1 MGDEDWKAMKLRNH
15 VVVKVALAAG
25 MLALLAGCQSATP
38 AETGGGDGG
47 SDATFLSE
55 AQSRVDAAMA
65 EVTSAIP
72 SDGPEAAK
80 DKFVIL
86 IPCAQAGEGCAQPA
100 EGAKEAAEAAGWKAQ
115 IIDGKGTAEGQSAAI
130 NQAVSLKPD
139 GIITFA
145 IDPEGVSGALKTARD
160 AGIKVVASSAVSSDA
175 VDFGGIPTEKLW
187 YDSGQM
193 LADYVITQTK
203 GASHTVVLTGNEFS
217 ALIPRS
223 DGFKDRLAECSG
235 CTVVKE
241 ENFAFAEMAT
251 ALPRLVQQ
259 LVQSAPDTD
268 SIYVV
273 YDAAV
278 PFVLQGLQSINRD
291 DITVVS
297 GDGTSEALECLRN
310 ECGQSA
316 SAALPLRWLG
326 WADIDIMNRLFSDA
340 DPQPAADALVNRL
353 FTPENVQQEPGNWTG
368 DIDFQSQYKELWKV
382 Q

>member
-1 MGDEDWKAMKLRNH
+1 MKLRNR
-15 VVVKVALAAG
+15 VVKVAAAAG
-25 MLALLAGCQSATP
+25 ILMLLAGCQSATAP
-38 AETGGGDGG
+38 TDTGGGGA
-47 SDATFLSE
+47 DADFLAD
-55 AQSRVDAAMA
+55 AQERVDAAMA
-65 EVTSAIP
+65 EVTSSIP
-72 SDGPEAAK
+72 SEGPAIAT
-80 DKFVIL
+80 DKFVVL

-100 EGAKEAAEAAGWKAQ
+100 EGAKEAAEAAGWRAQ
-115 IIDGKGTAEGQSAAI
+115 IIDGQGTAEGQSAAI
-130 NQAVSLKPD
+130 NQAVSLGAD

-145 IDPEGVSGALKTARD
+145 IDPEGVSGALQTARD
-160 AGIKVVASSAVSSDA
+160 AGITVVASSAVESDA
-175 VDFGGIPTEKLW
+175 VDFGGIPTEQLW

-193 LADYVITQTK
+193 LADYVITQTE
-203 GASHTVVLTGNEFS
+203 GASNTIVLTGNEFS

-223 DGFKDRLAECSG
+223 DGFKDRLAECDG

-259 LVQSAPDTD
+259 LVQSSPDTD

-291 DITVVS
+291 DVVVVS

-326 WADIDIMNRLFSDA
+326 WADIDIMNRLFA
-340 DPQPAADALVNRL
+340 GEDPQPAADALVNRL
-353 FTPENVQQEPGNWTG
+353 FTPENVQQEPGNWNG
-368 DIDFQSQYKELWKV
+368 DIDFQSIYQELWGV
-382 Q
+382 

>member
-1 MGDEDWKAMKLRNH
+1 MKLRNR
-15 VVVKVALAAG
+15 VVTQVAAATG
-25 MLALLAGCQSATP
+25 ALLLLAGCQSGAAP
-38 AETGGGDGG
+38 SDSGSGGG
-47 SDATFLSE
+47 
-55 AQSRVDAAMA
+55 VDADFLAQAEARVKTAMA
-65 EVTSAIP
+65 EVSSAIP
-72 SDGPEAAK
+72 TEGPDLVG
-80 DKFVIL
+80 DKFVVL

-100 EGAKEAAEAAGWKAQ
+100 EGAKEAAEAAGWRVQ
-115 IIDGKGTAEGQSAAI
+115 IIDGQGTAEGQSAAI
-130 NQAVSLKPD
+130 NQAVSLGAD

-145 IDPEGVSGALKTARD
+145 IDPEGVTGALQTARA
-160 AGIKVVASSAVSSDA
+160 AGVKVVASSAVDSDA

-193 LADYVITQTK
+193 MADFVIMKTEAESNTI
-203 GASHTVVLTGNEFS
+203 VLTGNEFS

-223 DGFKDRLAECSG
+223 DGFKDRLAECET

-259 LVQSAPDTD
+259 LVQSTPDTD

-278 PFVLQGLQSINRD
+278 PFVLQGLQSIGRA
-291 DITVVS
+291 DIVVVS
-297 GDGTSEALECLRN
+297 GDATSEALECLRN

-316 SAALPLRWLG
+316 TAALPLRWLG
-326 WADIDIMNRLFSDA
+326 WADIDIMNRLFA
-340 DPQPAADALVNRL
+340 GEDPQPAADALVNRL
-353 FTPENVQQEPGNWTG
+353 FTPENVQQEPGNWDG
-368 DIDFQSQYKELWKV
+368 DIDYQSIYKELWKV